1 MILTIIASIIILSAL
16 VLIHEL
22 GHFLTAK
29 KAGVKIE
36 EFAIG
41 FPPKIWSKKIGET
54 DYSINAIPIGGYVRM
69 EGELEE
75 HPSPRAFENQ
85 SRFKRFIIS
94 ISGVVMN
101 LLLAWVILAIGFA
114 VGMAPIVSPAKA
126 LPGEILS
133 SKIMIAQVN
142 EDSPAKE
149 LGLSAGDIVI
159 SATSDGEKFEIN
171 NLNDLS
177 KFTKSHK
184 GKLAEFEYEHN
195 KETIVNSVTISEDD
209 EAPLGV
215 ISVEQGVVRVP
226 WYRAPDVA
234 LRETVKIFELTAVFF
249 QSFIAKLFSTGE
261 VQEGIG
267 GPVAIYA
274 YTGTMVKAGLMA
286 VLQFVAILSV
296 NFALIN
302 ILPFPA
308 LDGGRI
314 IFILSEMI
322 AGRKLIKQKVEHII
336 HLAGFAILILL
347 IIAVTYN
354 DIVRLIKS

>member
-1 MILTIIASIIILSAL
+1 MLLTIIAFIIILGVL

-22 GHFLTAK
+22 GHFLAAK
-29 KAGVKIE
+29 KSGVKVE
-36 EFAIG
+36 EFALG
-41 FPPKIWSKKIGET
+41 FPPRLWSKKIGET
-54 DYSINAIPIGGYVRM
+54 EYSINAIPIGGYVRM

-85 SRFKRFIIS
+85 GRFKRFVIS
-94 ISGVVMN
+94 IAGVVMN
-101 LLLAWVILAIGFA
+101 LLLAWAILTIGFA
-114 VGMAPIVSPAKA
+114 IGMAPIVSPPKA
-126 LPGEILS
+126 LPGKILS
-133 SKIMIAQVN
+133 SKIMIVQVD

-149 LGLSAGDIVI
+149 LGLIPGDVVT
-159 SATSDGEKFEIN
+159 SATANGEKFEIKD
-171 NLNDLS
+171 LSDLS

-184 GKLAEFEYEHN
+184 GELAEFEYIHEG
-195 KETIVNSVTISEDD
+195 ETISNSITLSENED
-209 EAPLGV
+209 APLGV

-234 LRETVKIFELTAVFF
+234 LRETVKIFQLTAEFF
-249 QSFIAKLFSTGE
+249 QSFFAKLFSTGK
-261 VQEGIG
+261 VQDGVG

-274 YTGTMVKAGLMA
+274 YTGTMVKAGFMA

-296 NFALIN
+296 NFALVN

-314 IFILSEMI
+314 IFILSEVI
-322 AGRKLIKQKVEHII
+322 TGRKLIKQKVEHII
-336 HLAGFAILILL
+336 HLAGFAFLILL

-354 DIVRLIKS
+354 DIVGLVAK